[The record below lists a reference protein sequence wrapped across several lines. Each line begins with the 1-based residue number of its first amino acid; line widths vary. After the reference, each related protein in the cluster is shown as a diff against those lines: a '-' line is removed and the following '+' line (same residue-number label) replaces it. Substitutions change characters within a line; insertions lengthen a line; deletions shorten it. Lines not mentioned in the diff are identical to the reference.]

1 MWSVFE
7 CDNKIQCCMPCVGC
21 LLALHFKIPRTDLKF
36 PFWKYLMLFFLKE
49 NWPFHL
55 PEFQLLTTD
64 RWCIKTMHSI
74 KVTTWSCFPDLLTF
88 PCFVWDFWYLPWTE
102 SIAYIWRSMMCCH
115 PTWDYERKTRHVN
128 TKSLHVLNGAWINV
142 GRQLTPHHQRR
153 GSI

>member
-1 MWSVFE
+1 MLYAMCRVPTGITFWDSK
-7 CDNKIQCCMPCVGC
+7 DR
-21 LLALHFKIPRTDLKF
+21 FKISILEIFDAV
-36 PFWKYLMLFFLKE
+36 FFLKE

-74 KVTTWSCFPDLLTF
+74 KVTTWSCLPDLLTF
-88 PCFVWDFWYLPWTE
+88 PCFVRDFLCLPWSE
-102 SIAYIWRSMMCCH
+102 SIPYIWRSMMCSH
-115 PTWDYERKTRHVN
+115 PTRDYERKTRHVN
-128 TKSLHVLNGAWINV
+128 TKSLHVLNAAWINV